1 MDQPGFAMAEPTTTR
16 SAPTLPDGRLE
27 ETVLGQ
33 RRGLASEE
41 GSKAIGE
48 RLARIRKERGITQA
62 EMAELLGA
70 SQSNISDYERGVL
83 RIHGE
88 LLAKLAAVL
97 KVSADEILG
106 LEQSRPARAPRDR
119 RLLRRLQDLDR
130 LSKRDRDALMRTL
143 DAFLTKAQPG

>member
-1 MDQPGFAMAEPTTTR
+1 MDQPGFAMTEPTISR
-16 SAPTLPDGRLE
+16 SASTLPDGRLE

-33 RRGLASEE
+33 KRGLASEE

-48 RLARIRKERGITQA
+48 RLARLRKERGITQI

-88 LLAKLAAVL
+88 LLAKLAGVL

-106 LEQSRPARAPRDR
+106 LEKSAPSRAPRDR
-119 RLLRRLQDLDR
+119 RLLRRLQDVDK
-130 LSKRDRDALMRTL
+130 LSKRDREALMRTL
-143 DAFLTKAQPG
+143 DAFLSKAQPG